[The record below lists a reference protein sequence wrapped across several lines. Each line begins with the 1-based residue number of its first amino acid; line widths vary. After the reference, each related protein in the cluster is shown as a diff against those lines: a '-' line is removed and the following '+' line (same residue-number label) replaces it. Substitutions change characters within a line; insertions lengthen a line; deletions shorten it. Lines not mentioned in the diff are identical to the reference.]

1 MSVIADILVLAVLA
15 LCVWFGARRGLL
27 KSVAGLIIVLVALW
41 GASWASE
48 HLSEPVA
55 NWLEPKLTVRIE
67 QQIQGDETVDSSDA
81 DQMLQSFNFRGKG
94 LQEMLDK
101 VQQQVRQTGQSIL
114 TAVAV
119 SVAHS
124 IAGTVVYVVALI
136 VLLLALWLLMKP
148 LNLLATKLP
157 LVSKVN
163 AMGGGLL
170 GLICGGLLL
179 FALVWVMLRFGLLL
193 TQELVDGTILLKFFA
208 TNTPLGLLAA
218 L

>member
-1 MSVIADILVLAVLA
+1 M
-15 LCVWFGARRGLL
+15 
-27 KSVAGLIIVLVALW
+27 
-41 GASWASE
+41 
-48 HLSEPVA
+48 
-55 NWLEPKLTVRIE
+55 
-67 QQIQGDETVDSSDA
+67 
-81 DQMLQSFNFRGKG
+81 
-94 LQEMLDK
+94 
-101 VQQQVRQTGQSIL
+101 
-114 TAVAV
+114 
-119 SVAHS
+119 
-124 IAGTVVYVVALI
+124 VALI

-193 TQELVDGTILLKFFA
+193 TQELVDGTVLLKFFA